1 MASKIF
7 FKEPFTKTSLSF
19 MLKYIPYF
27 SNSFWLRTFLHF
39 TIVHTFLL
47 NSNCKNVFP
56 PASDSQPFSEFNLG
70 LTISLEVL
78 IKKVLMKENVKAF

>member
-1 MASKIF
+1 
-7 FKEPFTKTSLSF
+7 

-70 LTISLEVL
+70 LTISLEE
-78 IKKVLMKENVKAF
+78 KKKKSSYEGECKGILVSSITVC